1 MPHPKFSLL
10 LDEAAFLGL
19 LFHSTEIPG
28 FDSFEFEGIKN
39 EAGRNSFFLS
49 AKKWIVLTG
58 AKVLIPSAGRYG
70 GTYAHKDIAF
80 EFGSWLSTELK
91 LYLIKEFHRL
101 KDDEIDCLKLGWERL
116 LKLNEIDFN
125 QMRTLLS
132 ANNVKRLK

>member
-19 LFHSTEIPG
+19 LFHSTEIPW

-49 AKKWIVLTG
+49 AKKWIDLKG
-58 AKVLIPSAGRYG
+58 AKGLIASAGRYG

-91 LYLIKEFHRL
+91 LYLIKEFQHL
-101 KDDEIDCLKLGWERL
+101 KDDENDRLKLGWERL
-116 LKLNEIDFN
+116 LKLNEIAIN